1 MILMKKQLTKL
12 VVVGFASLLMSTS
25 SFAADYLT
33 VSTDNANVRQGSST
47 NTPVVMELFKG
58 YPLKV
63 LKQEGDW
70 YKISDYENDTGWIH
84 NSIVKPCDTTIVNA
98 KNNLN
103 MRSGPSTKDAVVAN
117 VERGVVLTKIT
128 TKGKWT
134 QVKHSGGT
142 VGWIYSPLLWP

>member
-1 MILMKKQLTKL
+1 MKKQLTKL
-12 VVVGFASLLMSTS
+12 AVVGFASLLMSTS
-25 SFAADYLT
+25 AFAADYLT

-47 NTPVVMELFKG
+47 KSPVVMELFKG

-63 LKQEGDW
+63 LKKEGDW
-70 YKISDYENDTGWIH
+70 YKISDYENDMGWIH
-84 NSIVKPCDTTIVNA
+84 KSIVKPCNTTIVNA
-98 KNNLN
+98 KTNLN

-117 VERGVVLTKIT
+117 VERGVVLTKLS
-128 TKGKWT
+128 TKGKWS